1 MSSRGL
7 IVALGVALASA
18 GQAVAAPPP
27 APAAAAPATKPAAKP
42 AAGVPAATGKS
53 VRVGEVRRRM
63 EQDLAEIG
71 KIAQKARREGDMV
84 KIACAT
90 DKEDRA
96 STVMDVATPEMVVL
110 QDKGADGQA
119 KTFAADKLQAA
130 SGRLGKLLEEARAC
144 TGMPAAGG
152 DDGTTNQV
160 DESRNVPPRDP
171 TAGPSSG
178 PGAPPPIDPGRPPV
192 TSPVQ

>member
-1 MSSRGL
+1 MISRGL

-27 APAAAAPATKPAAKP
+27 APAATPPASTPAAKP
-42 AAGVPAATGKS
+42 AAGAPAATGKS

-96 STVMDVATPEMVVL
+96 STVMDVATPEIVVL
-110 QDKGADGQA
+110 QDKSADGQA
-119 KTFAADKLQAA
+119 KSFATDKLQAA
-130 SGRLGKLLEEARAC
+130 SARLGKLLEEARAC

-152 DDGTTNQV
+152 NDGTTNQV